1 MITIKFSHVMLF
13 DKDNEEYQVTNLP
26 DEIETILTD
35 SPVAI
40 EINGESKLVGYVS
53 YAANRAGTGLY
64 FGDIELTEDAPN
76 CTKIEVVKTDIVPD
90 KDNSNKNFGVVT
102 YIEKYQY

>member
-13 DKDNEEYQVTNLP
+13 DKDNETYQVTNLS

-64 FGDIELTEDAPN
+64 FGDIELTEEDPN

-90 KDNSNKNFGVVT
+90 KDNSNKNFGIVT

>member
-1 MITIKFSHVMLF
+1 MIIIKFSHVMLF
-13 DKDNEEYQVTNLP
+13 DKDNETYQVTNLS

-64 FGDIELTEDAPN
+64 FGDIELTEEDPN

-90 KDNSNKNFGVVT
+90 KDNSNKNFGIVT

>member
-13 DKDNEEYQVTNLP
+13 DKDNETYQVTNLS

-40 EINGESKLVGYVS
+40 EINGKPKLVGYVS

-64 FGDIELTEDAPN
+64 FGDIELTEDDPN

-90 KDNSNKNFGVVT
+90 KDNPNKITGIVT